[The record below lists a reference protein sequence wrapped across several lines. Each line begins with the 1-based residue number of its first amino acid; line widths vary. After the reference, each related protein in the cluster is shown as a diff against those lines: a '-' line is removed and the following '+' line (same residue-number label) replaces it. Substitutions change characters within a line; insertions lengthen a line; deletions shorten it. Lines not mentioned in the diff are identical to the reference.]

1 MTTMTRRRV
10 GRRRQRPSV
19 LRTRAV
25 SDPAS
30 RTSTSANEIGETI
43 DLLKAY
49 VRQETIGPLKG
60 AGRWLGLGIAGAM
73 ALGLGLV
80 FLMLALLRLLQT
92 EAAET
97 FDGNWSW
104 APYAIT
110 LVACAL
116 VGAVAV
122 SRVRKQ
128 TLQRKEPR
136 R

>member
-1 MTTMTRRRV
+1 M
-10 GRRRQRPSV
+10 

-25 SDPAS
+25 SDPAP
-30 RTSTSANEIGETI
+30 RTTTNNSEIGETI
-43 DLLKAY
+43 DLVKAY
-49 VRQETIGPLKG
+49 VLQETVGPLRG

-110 LVACAL
+110 LVACVL

>member
-1 MTTMTRRRV
+1 M
-10 GRRRQRPSV
+10 

-30 RTSTSANEIGETI
+30 RASTSNNEIGETI

-73 ALGLGLV
+73 ALGLGLF
-80 FLMLALLRLLQT
+80 FLVLGLLRLLQT

-110 LVACAL
+110 LVVCAL
-116 VGAVAV
+116 VGALAV

>member
-1 MTTMTRRRV
+1 M
-10 GRRRQRPSV
+10 

-30 RTSTSANEIGETI
+30 RTSTSTNEIGETI

-60 AGRWLGLGIAGAM
+60 AGRWLGLGIAGAV
-73 ALGLGLV
+73 ALGLGLL

-92 EAAET
+92 EAGET

-116 VGAVAV
+116 VGALAV
-122 SRVRKQ
+122 SRVRKK
-128 TLQRKEPR
+128 TL
-136 R
+136 

>member
-1 MTTMTRRRV
+1 M
-10 GRRRQRPSV
+10 

-30 RTSTSANEIGETI
+30 RTSTSANEIAETI

-49 VRQETIGPLKG
+49 VRQETIGPLRG

-80 FLMLALLRLLQT
+80 FLMLALLRVLQT

-104 APYAIT
+104 VPYAIT

-116 VGAVAV
+116 VGALAV